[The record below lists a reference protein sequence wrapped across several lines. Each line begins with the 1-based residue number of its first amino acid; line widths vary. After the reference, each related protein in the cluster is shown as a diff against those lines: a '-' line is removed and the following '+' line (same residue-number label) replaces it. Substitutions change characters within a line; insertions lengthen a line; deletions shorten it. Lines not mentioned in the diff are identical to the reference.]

1 MNYRFVKVTSF
12 YRNFLRYY
20 YSKNPGIKNK
30 SYLEQYN
37 DLMVQGFGWSNYY
50 QLHLHKLGNEA
61 FEIIANAD
69 SLQAA
74 WANEHGL
81 SLAGESLLLEQ
92 FKFYKPEV
100 VFFQDSFIFSTL
112 FLKDLKKN
120 VPSVKKII
128 GWCCSPFTDQQLEV
142 YKLFDLVCTCSPK
155 FIDVFN
161 KAGIKSYR
169 LNHAFESSLVPKLK
183 VDNNYPESD
192 FIFIGSF
199 IGNEDFH
206 NERIQ
211 LIESLLN
218 KKVNLSLY
226 SNLPNDNPIYIMG
239 QKFGYFTANFLRYIG
254 LNSLALELPLIK
266 KTAQLTMMPK
276 KINFSR
282 EFKKTAIP
290 TPLFGLEMM
299 KALSKSKI
307 GFNSH
312 GGVAGDYAANIR
324 LFEVTGV
331 GSCLLTDHKKN
342 ISDFFEPDKEVVTY
356 KSADE
361 CVEKIEWLLSHPNEL
376 KQIADAGQQRTL
388 KDHNF
393 KRRAEELNKII
404 SDELSN

>member
-12 YRNFLRYY
+12 YRNFLKYY

-81 SLAGESLLLEQ
+81 SLAGESVLLEQ

-100 VFFQDSFIFSTL
+100 VFFQDSFIFSVS

-206 NERIQ
+206 NERIE

-342 ISDFFEPDKEVVTY
+342 ISDFFEPDTEVVTY

-376 KQIADAGQQRTL
+376 KQIADAGQQRTM
-388 KDHNF
+388 KDHSF
-393 KRRAEELNKII
+393 ERRAEELNEII
-404 SDELSN
+404 LKSL

>member
-12 YRNFLRYY
+12 YRNFLKYY
-20 YSKNPGIKNK
+20 YSNNSQIKNK
-30 SYLEQYN
+30 HYLEHYN
-37 DLMVQGFGWSNYY
+37 NLMTQGFGWSNYY
-50 QLHLHKLGNEA
+50 QQHLNNLGNEA

-69 SLQAA
+69 SLQSA
-74 WANEHGL
+74 WASEQGL
-81 SLAGESLLLEQ
+81 TVTGESLILEQ
-92 FKFYKPEV
+92 LKFYKPEV
-100 VFFQDSFIFSTL
+100 IFFQDSFIFSTS

-120 VPSVKKII
+120 IPSVKKII
-128 GWCCSPFTDQQLEV
+128 GWCCSPFTDQQLDV
-142 YKLFDLVCTCSPK
+142 YKYFDFVCTCSPK
-155 FIDVFN
+155 FVEVFK

-183 VDNNYPESD
+183 VYNNYPESD

-218 KKVNLSLY
+218 KKVNLNLY
-226 SNLPNDNPIYIMG
+226 TNLPNDNSIYILG
-239 QKFGYFTANFLRYIG
+239 QQFGYITANILRSIG
-254 LNSLALELPLIK
+254 LNSLALGLPLIK
-266 KTAQLTMMPK
+266 KTAQLTKTPK

-282 EFKKTAIP
+282 EFKKTANP

-312 GGVAGDYAANIR
+312 GGVAGEYAANIR

-342 ISDFFEPDKEVVTY
+342 ITDFFDPDKEVVTY

-361 CVEKIEWLLSHPNEL
+361 CLEKIEWLLSHPTEL
-376 KQIADAGQQRTL
+376 KQISEAGHRRTL
-388 KDHNF
+388 KDHSF